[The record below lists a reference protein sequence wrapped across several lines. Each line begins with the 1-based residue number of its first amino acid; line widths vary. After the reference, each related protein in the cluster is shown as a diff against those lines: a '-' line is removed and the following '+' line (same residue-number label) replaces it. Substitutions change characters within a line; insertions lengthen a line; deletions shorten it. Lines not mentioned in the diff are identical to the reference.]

1 MNCLDIYFQ
10 VSFPSKWFV
19 ANQTSEW
26 FAIFMN
32 CFDMPFQV
40 DFITKRL
47 GANQTS
53 EWSRIFMNC
62 LDMCQQTWLPC
73 KGLMANDT
81 LNIFCFLC
89 HSSMCVFDYRSLRFA
104 NFCWNLCTWTLEKL
118 DSLLL
123 STDRRSNASICS
135 WNKLSSSF

>member
-1 MNCLDIYFQ
+1 
-10 VSFPSKWFV
+10 
-19 ANQTSEW
+19 
-26 FAIFMN
+26 MN

-104 NFCWNLCTWTLEKL
+104 NFC
-118 DSLLL
+118 
-123 STDRRSNASICS
+123 
-135 WNKLSSSF
+135 